1 MSKKYSINW
10 QDGKVVSVEVNGKQY
25 KSPDDVPDPEDQ
37 FELEMLMSRAGDV
50 DFAEPARDPL
60 TRFILILFLGIGVL
74 MLAISVIAAVFT
86 VRSFSREVSARGNVV
101 DFVVRTDSE
110 GQEYY
115 YPVVEF
121 TLPDGSMQNVQLST
135 GSWPPAYIKGEAV
148 TVLYDQEKPQN
159 ARIQS
164 FSGAFDK
171 WILSMITGFLGIVFV
186 GVSLFV
192 GWLFYKDTNK
202 GSKRRK
208 IENAP

>member
-10 QDGKVVSVEVNGKQY
+10 QDGKVISVEVDGKRY
-25 KSPDDVPDPEDQ
+25 KSPDQVPDPEDQ
-37 FELEMLMSRAGDV
+37 LELEMLVSRAGDV

-60 TRFILILFLGIGVL
+60 TKFILILFLGIGVL
-74 MLAISVIAAVFT
+74 MLAISAIAAVFT

-101 DFVVRTDSE
+101 DFVVRADSE

-121 TLPDGSMQNVQLST
+121 ALPDGSIQTVPLSS
-135 GSWPPAYIKGEAV
+135 GNWPPAYIKGEAV
-148 TVLYDQEKPQN
+148 TVIYDQDKPQN

-192 GWLFYKDTNK
+192 GWLFYKDSKK
-202 GSKRRK
+202 GSKL
-208 IENAP
+208 ADA